1 MEKIENGIINMHV
14 YRELKMSNKNVKID
28 NEVHREMSIESA
40 KMGVGKTTLT
50 NALIRAA
57 MSLPDEV
64 LIKFIKEEQ
73 EREKNYPTFGK
84 E

>member
-1 MEKIENGIINMHV
+1 MKKIESGIIDMHV

-28 NEVHREMSIESA
+28 NEIHREMSIESA